1 MPRKK
6 TASDAL
12 HGKMPSANTIGKT
25 FCLNMIV
32 KNEVANLER
41 CLRSV
46 ADHISCWVIG
56 DTGSTDGTQQLIE
69 RFFAARGIPGELHSF
84 PFENFAQARNEALD
98 RARASALPFDYIL
111 LTDADMELTVQNP
124 AFSQDLTAAAYMV
137 LQRSGVTYWNIRLL
151 RRDVPARYMG
161 VTHEYLDVRA
171 GETKNLEGISFI
183 DHATGANRVDKYQRD
198 IRLLTDAIG
207 TESGLIARYT
217 FYLANTLRDSGDKEA
232 ALKTYLERAGLGH
245 WYQEVFVSLLNAA
258 QLKEAL
264 EYSNDDV
271 ISAYM
276 EAAAFC
282 PTRAE
287 ALHGAARLCRIKGVY
302 ERGYQFAKQGLAIPC
317 PNEALFAQDWIYE
330 YGLLDELAINAYW
343 TARYAECVD
352 ACDRLL
358 SEGKLPTEEHDR
370 VLKNKNFAVSKL
382 QEIAASS
389 SPESGPFLELLRAAR
404 EKEELGRANDEIIS
418 AYMEATVAC
427 PTRAE
432 ALHGAAR
439 FCRNKGI
446 YERGYEFAAQ
456 GLAVAYPNGAPDV
469 ENWIYEYGLLD
480 ELAINAYWAA
490 RYAECVDAC
499 DRLLSEGKLPTEEHD
514 RVLKNKNFAVSKLQ
528 EIAASSSPESGP
540 FLELLRAAR
549 EKEEL
554 GRANDEIISAYMEAT
569 VACPTRAE
577 ALHGAARF
585 CRNKGIYE
593 RGYEF
598 AAQGLAV
605 AYPNGAPAVE
615 NWIYEYGLLDELAVN
630 AYWTARHA
638 ESVDACDRLLNG
650 PNLPSTMRERVVKN
664 KQSAIALLRD
674 AVSRP
679 ASLDTQEV
687 SNPGISFVVRAR
699 NEEATLRESLESLQG
714 LTIPHEIIVILHLCT
729 DSSRRIA
736 ESFSNVRIYQYEIPV
751 SRAGYETL
759 ITPDTSQYSLIA
771 YYNWCFAKAQ
781 HLWCFK
787 WDADF
792 VATPRLLDFIN
803 GRDWNDATPKRIRI
817 PAITPN
823 ADVSPE
829 PYLFNAGRTYKK
841 LAFWEYNSSLFSAN
855 VREEICPAT
864 LDHVSPLD
872 CVKPYWRAAPWF
884 ESREHSKEAEAL
896 ELRRRYRL
904 IVEKLGP
911 EPLGF
916 ARAVHPEYEKL
927 YATVREREAELS
939 ALGIRLWS

>member
-1 MPRKK
+1 M
-6 TASDAL
+6 
-12 HGKMPSANTIGKT
+12 
-25 FCLNMIV
+25 
-32 KNEVANLER
+32 
-41 CLRSV
+41 
-46 ADHISCWVIG
+46 
-56 DTGSTDGTQQLIE
+56 
-69 RFFAARGIPGELHSF
+69 
-84 PFENFAQARNEALD
+84 
-98 RARASALPFDYIL
+98 
-111 LTDADMELTVQNP
+111 
-124 AFSQDLTAAAYMV
+124 
-137 LQRSGVTYWNIRLL
+137 
-151 RRDVPARYMG
+151 
-161 VTHEYLDVRA
+161 
-171 GETKNLEGISFI
+171 
-183 DHATGANRVDKYQRD
+183 
-198 IRLLTDAIG
+198 
-207 TESGLIARYT
+207 
-217 FYLANTLRDSGDKEA
+217 
-232 ALKTYLERAGLGH
+232 
-245 WYQEVFVSLLNAA
+245 
-258 QLKEAL
+258 
-264 EYSNDDV
+264 
-271 ISAYM
+271 
-276 EAAAFC
+276 
-282 PTRAE
+282 
-287 ALHGAARLCRIKGVY
+287 
-302 ERGYQFAKQGLAIPC
+302 
-317 PNEALFAQDWIYE
+317 
-330 YGLLDELAINAYW
+330 
-343 TARYAECVD
+343 
-352 ACDRLL
+352 
-358 SEGKLPTEEHDR
+358 
-370 VLKNKNFAVSKL
+370 
-382 QEIAASS
+382 
-389 SPESGPFLELLRAAR
+389 
-404 EKEELGRANDEIIS
+404 
-418 AYMEATVAC
+418 
-427 PTRAE
+427 
-432 ALHGAAR
+432 
-439 FCRNKGI
+439 
-446 YERGYEFAAQ
+446 
-456 GLAVAYPNGAPDV
+456 
-469 ENWIYEYGLLD
+469 
-480 ELAINAYWAA
+480 
-490 RYAECVDAC
+490 
-499 DRLLSEGKLPTEEHD
+499 
-514 RVLKNKNFAVSKLQ
+514 
-528 EIAASSSPESGP
+528 
-540 FLELLRAAR
+540 
-549 EKEEL
+549 
-554 GRANDEIISAYMEAT
+554 
-569 VACPTRAE
+569 
-577 ALHGAARF
+577 
-585 CRNKGIYE
+585 
-593 RGYEF
+593 
-598 AAQGLAV
+598 
-605 AYPNGAPAVE
+605 
-615 NWIYEYGLLDELAVN
+615 
-630 AYWTARHA
+630 
-638 ESVDACDRLLNG
+638 
-650 PNLPSTMRERVVKN
+650 
-664 KQSAIALLRD
+664 LRD